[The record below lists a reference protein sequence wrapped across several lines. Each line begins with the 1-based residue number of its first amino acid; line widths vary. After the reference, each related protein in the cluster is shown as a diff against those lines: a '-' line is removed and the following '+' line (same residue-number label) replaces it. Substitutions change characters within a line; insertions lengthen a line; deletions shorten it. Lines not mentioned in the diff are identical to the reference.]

1 MELRKAG
8 APMGKKKITDSQTII
23 KESISLVRDILEGKV
38 SVSSQKYRRKNQKL
52 KKQIKELEKKLK
64 G

>member
-1 MELRKAG
+1 
-8 APMGKKKITDSQTII
+8 MGKKKITDSQTII